1 MKPTF
6 SPTRFLAILA
16 AGAVLGFGSFLIDA
30 PSASA
35 ATATSEVKLT
45 SQLVDESGVLSEQEK
60 ADITASLKEATKE
73 SGKKLYIVFV
83 PTAPG
88 DIKALAEQLREQDGT
103 ENVIVLAV
111 ATETRQIGYAAGA
124 KVETSEA
131 EKLQNAAREHFADDD
146 WAGGARAA
154 ADKLAGKTSTA
165 TKVWIGAGA
174 AGVIGAGAGAAVW
187 TRRNR
192 RKTHA
197 QQLETARSIEPGNVG
212 DLYQQP
218 TDVLREL
225 AAEELTSTDESI
237 RKGDEELS
245 VARGEFGEERTRD
258 LAKALQ
264 HSRSTLNK
272 AYSMHERL
280 SSGLVTAEPEQ
291 RDLLIEI
298 VSTCGQADD
307 NLDGQAAK
315 FAELRQKLMNAP
327 ELVEKLRQTSISL
340 HNRIPNA
347 REILSD
353 AETRVDPALL
363 DSVRDNPDV
372 AEDALTE
379 AEKALDTARG
389 LLDKPAGQQGG
400 LIDSL
405 GAAKLALQ
413 QADSQLLAVERAE
426 EHLRAAQNNLP
437 ALIAE
442 VEGEISE
449 AAELSKTGADLDRDD
464 LQEAVDQA
472 HKALDRART
481 EGATDPLGCYSE
493 LLEADGAL
501 DVELDEARGIANDY
515 ARTVNMVDRIMED
528 ATQRLEAVEGLI
540 RNRRK
545 IIGVDARTSAQ
556 AARSALDE
564 AEQLRAEDPKQALRS
579 AQRANQLA
587 KQATAEARKD
597 INDFNNRGG
606 GFTGSNF
613 GGYRGGGSGS
623 FVSGVVLG
631 SLLSGNGGFGG
642 FGGFG
647 GGGFGGGGF
656 GGGGFGGGDF
666 GGSGSSSF

>member
-1 MKPTF
+1 
-6 SPTRFLAILA
+6 
-16 AGAVLGFGSFLIDA
+16 
-30 PSASA
+30 
-35 ATATSEVKLT
+35 
-45 SQLVDESGVLSEQEK
+45 
-60 ADITASLKEATKE
+60 
-73 SGKKLYIVFV
+73 
-83 PTAPG
+83 
-88 DIKALAEQLREQDGT
+88 
-103 ENVIVLAV
+103 
-111 ATETRQIGYAAGA
+111 
-124 KVETSEA
+124 
-131 EKLQNAAREHFADDD
+131 
-146 WAGGARAA
+146 
-154 ADKLAGKTSTA
+154 
-165 TKVWIGAGA
+165 
-174 AGVIGAGAGAAVW
+174 
-187 TRRNR
+187 
-192 RKTHA
+192 
-197 QQLETARSIEPGNVG
+197 
-212 DLYQQP
+212 
-218 TDVLREL
+218 
-225 AAEELTSTDESI
+225 
-237 RKGDEELS
+237 
-245 VARGEFGEERTRD
+245 
-258 LAKALQ
+258 
-264 HSRSTLNK
+264 
-272 AYSMHERL
+272 MHERL
-280 SSGLVTAEPEQ
+280 NSGLVTAEPEQ

-372 AEDALTE
+372 AEDALAE

-449 AAELSKTGADLDRDD
+449 AAELSKTGADLDRND
-464 LQEAVDQA
+464 LRAAVDQA
-472 HKALDRART
+472 HNALDRARA
-481 EGATDPLGCYSE
+481 EGSKDPLGCYSE

-642 FGGFG
+642 FGGGGFG
-647 GGGFGGGGF
+647 GGGFGGGGFGGGF